1 MISLYQ
7 MQRVTLVGFLA
18 PVLFIVGAVL
28 LLGFVD
34 ENPARTAEMTRGTF
48 GPTAWPSYMLYAVI
62 FFAAG
67 WLLQDVLG
75 AFRKARASRR
85 AAADK
90 NTEEASLP
98 RAGEVFELRVLIAI
112 GVIAAYGYLI
122 PVIGFAFATLLF
134 FLVWFVLGGI
144 RRPKLIGLVSV
155 GGTLFMLYLFVK
167 LASMPLARGQGVFA
181 EWTVALYQFLKVF

>member
-1 MISLYQ
+1 MIDLYR
-7 MQRVTLVGFLA
+7 MQRENLVRFLA
-18 PVLFIVGAVL
+18 PVLFIAGAIVL
-28 LLGFVD
+28 TGFVD

-48 GPTAWPSYMLYAVI
+48 GPTAWPSYMLYGVI

-75 AFRKARASRR
+75 ALWKARTARRAVAGTKTQEASRPSAR
-85 AAADK
+85 
-90 NTEEASLP
+90 
-98 RAGEVFELRVLIAI
+98 EVLDLRVLIAI

-122 PVIGFAFATLLF
+122 PVIGFAFATLAF

-144 RRPKLIGLVSV
+144 RRPKLIGIVSV

-167 LASMPLARGQGVFA
+167 LASMPLARGEGVFA
-181 EWTVALYQFLKVF
+181 EWTVALYQLLKVF

>member
-1 MISLYQ
+1 MIDLYR
-7 MQRVTLVGFLA
+7 MQRETLVRFLA
-18 PVLFIVGAVL
+18 PVLFIAGAIVL
-28 LLGFVD
+28 TGFVD

-48 GPTAWPSYMLYAVI
+48 GPTAWPSYMLYGVI

-75 AFRKARASRR
+75 ALWRARASRR
-85 AAADK
+85 TEAGR
-90 NTEEASLP
+90 NTEQANRP

-122 PVIGFAFATLLF
+122 PIIGFAFATLLF

-167 LASMPLARGQGVFA
+167 LASMPLARGEGIFA
-181 EWTVALYQFLKVF
+181 EWTIALYQFLKVF